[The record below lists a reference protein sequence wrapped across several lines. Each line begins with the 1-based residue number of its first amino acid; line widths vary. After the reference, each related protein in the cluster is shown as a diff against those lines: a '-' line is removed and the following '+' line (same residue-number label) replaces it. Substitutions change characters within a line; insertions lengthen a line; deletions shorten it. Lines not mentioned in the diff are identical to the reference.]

1 VERRSGGGLD
11 AVLVAT
17 VVVAAGLRLWGLGAQ
32 SLWYDEWLTTQAVDG
47 GLGHLL
53 RHVADRE
60 GITPTYFLVMWPWVR
75 VFGDGEVALRS
86 LSALAGIAT
95 VPVAYA
101 AARALDQS
109 RRVARVA
116 AVIVAVNPLLVWY
129 SQEARPYSLLALA
142 AACSLWAF
150 GHARRGSRA
159 GLGAWAVAAAALVSL
174 HYFGVFLVAAEA
186 AALLVARRPR
196 WQPVALALGPAAVVG
211 LLLVPFAVRQH
222 SHGTNRNWIA
232 GFSLPVR
239 IEEAAEGA
247 LVGPSPPFD
256 RLWLAGAIVVAVAAV
271 LLATRTEARDRR
283 VAATLAAM
291 GAAAVVAPLAIA
303 LVGTDAFL
311 GRYLIAALVPLV
323 LAVAVALGASRPAAP
338 GLAAAAALV
347 AVSIVAVVAVARDPE
362 LQRPDWR
369 AVAAAVDDPEE
380 PAGPRLVVVDV
391 NGDQSS
397 PLDHYLDGATR
408 LDPDDEVAVDGIDV
422 LVGLAPERPCNMLVG
437 HACGMVYLG
446 TVTPGPGDPP
456 FTRTERT
463 ELDQFALDRYRAE
476 DPVTVRA
483 GDLAGPDA
491 PGAVVWM
498 VDPSR

>member
-1 VERRSGGGLD
+1 MARRLGGRFD
-11 AVLVAT
+11 AVLVAI
-17 VVVAAGLRLWGLGAQ
+17 VIGAAGLRLWGLGAQ

-75 VFGDGEVALRS
+75 VFGDGEVALRA

-101 AARALDQS
+101 AALALDQS

-116 AVIVAVNPLLVWY
+116 AVLVAVNPLLVWY

-142 AACSLWAF
+142 ACCSLLAL
-150 GHARRGSRA
+150 GHARHGGRA
-159 GLGAWAVAAAALVSL
+159 GLVAWAVAAAALVSL

-186 AALLVARRPR
+186 AALLVALRPR
-196 WQPVALALGPAAVVG
+196 WRPVALALIPSTVVA

-222 SHGTNRNWIA
+222 SHGVNRNWIA

-239 IEEAAEGA
+239 AEEAAEGA

-256 RLWLAGAIVVAVAAV
+256 RLWLAGALVVAVAAV
-271 LLATRTEARDRR
+271 LLVTRTEARDRR
-283 VAATLAAM
+283 VAITLAAIG
-291 GAAAVVAPLAIA
+291 GAAVAAPLAVA

-311 GRYLIAALVPLV
+311 GRYLIGALIPLV
-323 LAVAVALGASRPAAP
+323 LAVAVGLGASRPAAP
-338 GLAAAAALV
+338 GLVALAGLAV
-347 AVSIVAVVAVARDPE
+347 VSIVAVVTVARDPE

-369 AVAAAVDDPEE
+369 AVAAAVEGPS
-380 PAGPRLVVVDV
+380 GPRLLVVDV
-391 NGDQSS
+391 NGDQSG
-397 PLDHYLDGATR
+397 PLDHYLSGATR
-408 LDPDDEVAVDGIDV
+408 LDPEAPVAVEGIDV
-422 LVGLAPERPCNMLVG
+422 LVALGTDRPCNMLVG
-437 HACGMVYLG
+437 HACGMVFLG
-446 TVTPGPGDPP
+446 TVTAAPGDPP
-456 FTRTERT
+456 FTRTERI

-476 DPVTVRA
+476 EPVTVTA
-483 GDLAGPDA
+483 SDLLGPDA
-491 PGAVVWM
+491 PGAAVWM
-498 VDPSR
+498 VGPSQ

>member
-1 VERRSGGGLD
+1 
-11 AVLVAT
+11 VLVVT
-17 VVVAAGLRLWGLGAQ
+17 VVVAAGLRLWGLGGQ

-75 VFGDGEVALRS
+75 AFGDGEVALRS
-86 LSALAGIAT
+86 LSALAGIVT

-101 AARALDQS
+101 AALALDQS
-109 RRVARVA
+109 RRVARIA
-116 AVIVAVNPLLVWY
+116 AVIVAVNPMLVWY

-142 AACSLWAF
+142 AAGSLWAF
-150 GHARRGSRA
+150 GHARRGSRN
-159 GLGAWAVAAAALVSL
+159 GLVAWAVAAAALVSL

-186 AALLVARRPR
+186 AALLLALRPKWR
-196 WQPVALALGPAAVVG
+196 PVAVALVPTAVVG

-239 IEEAAEGA
+239 IEDAATGA

-256 RLWLAGAIVVAVAAV
+256 RLWLAGAVVVAVAAV

-283 VAATLAAM
+283 VALTLAAM
-291 GAAAVVAPLAIA
+291 GAAGVVAPLAIA
-303 LVGTDAFL
+303 VVGTDAFL
-311 GRYLIAALVPLV
+311 SRYLIAALIPLV
-323 LAVAVALGASRPAAP
+323 LAVAVGLGASRPAAP
-338 GLAAAAALV
+338 GLVAVAALA
-347 AVSIVAVVAVARDPE
+347 AVSLVVVVTMARDPE

-369 AVAAAVDDPEE
+369 AVAAAVEDAEDT
-380 PAGPRLVVVDV
+380 AGPRLLVVDV
-391 NGDQSS
+391 NGDQSG
-397 PLDHYLDGATR
+397 PLEHYLSGATR
-408 LDPDDEVAVDGIDV
+408 LAPDDEVEVDGIDV

-437 HACGMVYLG
+437 HACGMLFLG
-446 TVTPGPGDPP
+446 AVTPGPGDPP
-456 FTRTERT
+456 FTRTGHI

-476 DPVTVRA
+476 EPVTVTA
-483 GDLAGPDA
+483 GELAGPA
-491 PGAVVWM
+491 ATGAVVWM
-498 VDPSR
+498 VDPTG

>member
-1 VERRSGGGLD
+1 MRRRSGGRLD
-11 AVLVAT
+11 AVLVVT
-17 VVVAAGLRLWGLGAQ
+17 VVAAAALRLWGLGAQ

-75 VFGDGEVALRS
+75 VFGDGELALRS
-86 LSALAGIAT
+86 VSALAGIVT

-101 AARALDQS
+101 AALALGQS
-109 RRVARVA
+109 RRVARIA

-129 SQEARPYSLLALA
+129 SQETRPYSLLALA
-142 AACSLWAF
+142 AAVSLLAY
-150 GHARRGSRA
+150 GHARRGGRA
-159 GLGAWAVAAAALVSL
+159 ALVAWAAAAAALVSL
-174 HYFGVFLVAAEA
+174 HYFGTFVVAAEA
-186 AALLVARRPR
+186 AALMVALRPR
-196 WQPVALALGPAAVVG
+196 WRPVALALVPSVVVG

-222 SHGTNRNWIA
+222 SHDVNRNWIA

-256 RLWLAGAIVVAVAAV
+256 RLWLAGAAVVAVATV
-271 LLATRTEARDRR
+271 LLATRTDAQDRR
-283 VAATLAAM
+283 VAVTLAAIG
-291 GAAAVVAPLAIA
+291 GAAVIAPLVIA

-311 GRYLIAALVPLV
+311 GRYLIAALIPLV
-323 LAVAVALGASRPAAP
+323 LAVAVGLGASRPAAP
-338 GLAAAAALV
+338 GLVATGAL
-347 AVSIVAVVAVARDPE
+347 AVVSVLAVVTVARDPE

-369 AVAAAVDDPEE
+369 AVAAAVEGGESP
-380 PAGPRLVVVDV
+380 GPRLVVVDV
-391 NGDQSS
+391 NGDQSG
-397 PLDHYLDGATR
+397 PLDHYLSGATR
-408 LDPDDEVAVDGIDV
+408 LGPSDEVAVDGIDV
-422 LVGLAPERPCNMLVG
+422 LVARGTDRPCNMLVG

-446 TVTPGPGDPP
+446 TVAPPPGDPP
-456 FTRTERT
+456 FTRTERI
-463 ELDQFALDRYRAE
+463 ELDQFALDRYDADE
-476 DPVTVRA
+476 PVTVTA
-483 GDLAGPDA
+483 ATVTGPEA

>member
-1 VERRSGGGLD
+1 VARRLGGRFD
-11 AVLVAT
+11 AILVAI
-17 VVVAAGLRLWGLGAQ
+17 VIGAAGLRLWGLGAQ

-75 VFGDGEVALRS
+75 GFGDGEVALRA

-101 AARALDQS
+101 AALALDQS

-116 AVIVAVNPLLVWY
+116 AVLVAVNPLLVWY

-142 AACSLWAF
+142 ACCSLLAL
-150 GHARRGSRA
+150 GHARHGGRA
-159 GLGAWAVAAAALVSL
+159 GLMAWAVAAAALVSL

-186 AALLVARRPR
+186 AALLVALRPQWR
-196 WQPVALALGPAAVVG
+196 PVALALIPSALVA

-222 SHGTNRNWIA
+222 SHGVNRNWIA

-239 IEEAAEGA
+239 AEEAAEGA

-256 RLWLAGAIVVAVAAV
+256 RLWLAGALVVAVAAV
-271 LLATRTEARDRR
+271 LLVTRTEARDRR
-283 VAATLAAM
+283 VAITLAAIG
-291 GAAAVVAPLAIA
+291 GAAVAAPLAVA

-311 GRYLIAALVPLV
+311 GRYLIGALIPLV
-323 LAVAVALGASRPAAP
+323 LAVAVGLGASRPAAP
-338 GLAAAAALV
+338 GLVALAGLAV
-347 AVSIVAVVAVARDPE
+347 VSIVAVVTVARDPE

-369 AVAAAVDDPEE
+369 AVAAAVEYPSG
-380 PAGPRLVVVDV
+380 ARLLVVDV
-391 NGDQSS
+391 SGDQSG
-397 PLDHYLDGATR
+397 PLGHYLPGATR
-408 LDPDDEVAVDGIDV
+408 LDPEAPVAVEGIDV
-422 LVGLAPERPCNMLVG
+422 LVALGTDRPCNMLVG
-437 HACGMVYLG
+437 HACGMVFLG
-446 TVTPGPGDPP
+446 TVTAAPGEPP
-456 FTRTERT
+456 FTRSGRI

-476 DPVTVRA
+476 EPVTVTA
-483 GDLAGPDA
+483 SDLLGPDA
-491 PGAVVWM
+491 PGAAVWM
-498 VDPSR
+498 VGPSQ